1 MAPTAVILD
10 NVDSMTSSGW
20 SDAKVI
26 DRVVNQ
32 LVMEMNAISTEKPV
46 LVVATVHR
54 AEDMP
59 PALRATGRFG
69 TEVSLKLPTGQDRI
83 LIFQMYLN
91 KGNVCFSGD
100 FRHATDNSQGLAA
113 GDIEG
118 VCRRV
123 ILQAARNTLQ
133 ADPAAACE
141 VAILEEDLLTMLDR
155 WKLAAGIA

>member
-1 MAPTAVILD
+1 
-10 NVDSMTSSGW
+10 
-20 SDAKVI
+20 
-26 DRVVNQ
+26 
-32 LVMEMNAISTEKPV
+32 MNAISAEKPV

-69 TEVSLKLPTGQDRI
+69 TEVSLKLPTSQDRI
-83 LIFQMYLN
+83 SIFQMYLN
-91 KGNVCFSGD
+91 KGNVCFDGD
-100 FRHATDNSQGLAA
+100 FHRAADNSQGLAP

-123 ILQAARNTLQ
+123 ILQAVKRTLQ
-133 ADPAAACE
+133 EDPSAACE
-141 VAILEEDLLTMLDR
+141 VAILEEDLLKMLDR